1 MTATF
6 KIHAAAKGGA
16 LLAANPNIGSSK
28 AKSDKLSLLFPSL
41 TPTAAAKGG
50 ALLAANPN
58 IGPGKVSDK
67 LSLTFPGLTSTA
79 ARALSSR
86 WQRIARLWIE
96 TVHRCHTPH
105 WYADNEGTPG
115 STHLPDGSTAR
126 RGSPHLP
133 CNVSTLCTPP
143 RRHLHSE
150 TPSPLPCPLWAR
162 PTLSRSTPHE

>member
-6 KIHAAAKGGA
+6 KIH
-16 LLAANPNIGSSK
+16 
-28 AKSDKLSLLFPSL
+28 
-41 TPTAAAKGG
+41 AAAKGG

-115 STHLPDGSTAR
+115 STHLPEGSTAR
-126 RGSPHLP
+126 RL
-133 CNVSTLCTPP
+133 TTP
-143 RRHLHSE
+143 
-150 TPSPLPCPLWAR
+150 A
-162 PTLSRSTPHE
+162 RSTNAQR